1 MMRFKNFFFHI
12 SVRTN
17 STDVQKG
24 EVYMFNTTFEDLKKL
39 PVEEQVQKLNDAI
52 CQLSSMGIKPK
63 GSRRFAKISG
73 LGVCFSEIERHLRA
87 YNYVFDGTAFIP
99 LEECEGKPVSKK
111 QDKDMRMVIMDS
123 CQANQKVVKK
133 SVLMYPGTW
142 EQIEK
147 LCETADWFAMTLL
160 F

>member
-1 MMRFKNFFFHI
+1 MLNI
-12 SVRTN
+12 
-17 STDVQKG
+17 
-24 EVYMFNTTFEDLKKL
+24 TFEDLIKM
-39 PVEEQVQKLNDAI
+39 PVDEQVPKLNDAI

-63 GSRRFAKISG
+63 GSRRFAKVSG

-87 YNYVFDGTAFIP
+87 YNYGFDGTAFIP
-99 LEECEGKPVSKK
+99 LKECKMNPINKK
-111 QDKDMRMVIMDS
+111 LDKDMRMVIMDS

-147 LCETADWFAMTLL
+147 LCEKYPYFKKIDVINAIICEGIKNFNV
-160 F
+160 